1 MNDKEQNIKINYK
14 NWLLGII
21 PSEEIAIKVSKRT
34 GTILIIY
41 SLIMISQYN
50 LSQQAQTEII
60 PVYYSLILMIII
72 FLFIICAIIVRVKKN
87 FIAAIIC
94 SLIIVLIMIYNASS
108 VGKGEISFIALFLS
122 AFMLFICYSSLMATS
137 FLRK

>member
-1 MNDKEQNIKINYK
+1 MNYK

-21 PSEEIAIKVSKRT
+21 PSEEVAIKVSKRT

-41 SLIMISQYN
+41 SLIMISQYT
-50 LSQQAQTEII
+50 LSQQALTEII
-60 PVYYSLILMIII
+60 TVYYSLIIMMMI

-87 FIAAIIC
+87 FIAAMIC

-108 VGKGEISFIALFLS
+108 VGKGEISFIALFLP
-122 AFMLFICYSSLMATS
+122 AFMLLICYSSLMATS

>member
-1 MNDKEQNIKINYK
+1 MNYK

-21 PSEEIAIKVSKRT
+21 PSEEIAIKVCRRT

-41 SLIMISQYN
+41 AFIIAAAINLHLQDQPKVYYDLLIMSLVLIFFIS
-50 LSQQAQTEII
+50 A
-60 PVYYSLILMIII
+60 IL
-72 FLFIICAIIVRVKKN
+72 VRVKKK

-94 SLIIVLIMIYNASS
+94 SLIIVLTTINNASN
-108 VGKGEISFIALFLS
+108 VGQGAAPFAQILLS
-122 AFMLFICYSSLMATS
+122 IFMLFICYSSLMATS

>member
-1 MNDKEQNIKINYK
+1 MLLMKLKKI
-14 NWLLGII
+14 L
-21 PSEEIAIKVSKRT
+21 
-34 GTILIIY
+34 
-41 SLIMISQYN
+41 
-50 LSQQAQTEII
+50 
-60 PVYYSLILMIII
+60 I

-108 VGKGEISFIALFLS
+108 VGKGAISFIALFLP